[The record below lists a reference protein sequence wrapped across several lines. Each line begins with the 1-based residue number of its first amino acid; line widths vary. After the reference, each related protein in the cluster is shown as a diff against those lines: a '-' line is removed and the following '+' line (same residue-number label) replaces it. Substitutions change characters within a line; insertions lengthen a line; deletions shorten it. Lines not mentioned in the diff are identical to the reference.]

1 MECRINGGINLKY
14 RHTKLY
20 RYLINIHYR
29 NLYAP
34 KYALR
39 YNIVNLQRDTRS
51 RRGNRI
57 MVKQWER
64 FEVKVINKLEDLG
77 FKCIRSCYLEFCGI
91 TSQIDIVAISKY
103 GVLAVE
109 CKSHTLDMLMKS
121 NYGNSLV
128 GYKDGIQIFNE
139 DVLKQCEN
147 HRKQVFLTGV
157 DMELALEKQRFAP
170 VTGIVV
176 FNKIGKLFRFR
187 PDYAKRVFDISTL
200 NTDRLKDILFG
211 AEIYD
216 EVEVSAIYNHF
227 EQFSDTSAERL
238 QKHTE
243 YIKHCKETHTGMWSK
258 EQIL

>member
-1 MECRINGGINLKY
+1 MGV
-14 RHTKLY
+14 
-20 RYLINIHYR
+20 NIE
-29 NLYAP
+29 
-34 KYALR
+34 
-39 YNIVNLQRDTRS
+39 
-51 RRGNRI
+51 
-57 MVKQWER
+57 MKQWES
-64 FEVKVINKLEDLG
+64 FELKVINKLEDLG

-121 NYGNSLV
+121 KYGNSLV

-176 FNKIGKLFRFR
+176 FDKIGKLMGIRK
-187 PDYAKRVFDISTL
+187 DYFKRVMDIGAL
-200 NTDRLKDILFG
+200 DLDILKDILFG
-211 AEIYD
+211 GEIYSD
-216 EVEVSAIYNHF
+216 VEVDAIYNHF
-227 EQFSDTSAERL
+227 KQFSDTSAERL

-243 YIKHCKETHTGMWSK
+243 YINHCKETHTGLWAK
-258 EQIL
+258 EQVL